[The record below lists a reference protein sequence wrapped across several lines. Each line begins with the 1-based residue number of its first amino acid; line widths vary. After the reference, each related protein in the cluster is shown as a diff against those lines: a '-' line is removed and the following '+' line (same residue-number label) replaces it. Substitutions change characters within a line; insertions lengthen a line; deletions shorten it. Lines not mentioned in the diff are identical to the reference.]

1 VNSSWIFWQIP
12 LAFHLPDGKKEMLEK
27 GQQDA
32 ALGFM
37 KMQAPLLSH
46 HARHHT
52 QTIATATLPVQ
63 RPVGWW
69 LFLC

>member
-1 VNSSWIFWQIP
+1 
-12 LAFHLPDGKKEMLEK
+12 LPNGKKGMLEK

-37 KMQAPLLSH
+37 KMQATLLSR
-46 HARHHT
+46 HARLHP
-52 QTIATATLPVQ
+52 QTIATATFPAQ